1 MTDRPETDA
10 SMMRYLLGELSAD
23 EQAELD
29 ERAFVDDVWEEKRD
43 TAADELIDA
52 YLAGALRPE
61 ARQRFEVHFLAS
73 AAHRERF
80 QLVRD
85 LRSVLARK
93 SPAPAGS
100 GPVRRGVVWS
110 AAAAAVLAALTA
122 LFLLGR
128 KQATDQL
135 VAVATPPPTATAVAT
150 TEPVATLPVETREP
164 APPRTLN
171 VAVADASRSVAV
183 SLAPGVRTVRF
194 AIPVVESDAPSYSVT
209 VRQGDKAVWQSEDLV
224 PREAGA
230 PVEVGVPAN
239 LLAAGAVL
247 SIEPEATRGA
257 SPAPPPVREWTL
269 RVIRR

>member
-1 MTDRPETDA
+1 VTDRPEDDA
-10 SMMRYLLGELSAD
+10 SMIRYLLGELDQD

-29 ERAFVDDVWEEKRD
+29 QRAFVDDAWEERRD

-52 YLAGALRPE
+52 YLAGTLRPE
-61 ARQRFEVHFLAS
+61 ARQRFEIHFLAS

-93 SPAPAGS
+93 SPAPSAS
-100 GPVRRGVVWS
+100 GPVRRTVVWS
-110 AAAAAVLAALTA
+110 AAAAALLAALAA
-122 LFLLGR
+122 LFALGR
-128 KQATDQL
+128 RQATDQL
-135 VAVATPPPTATAVAT
+135 VAVATPPPIATPVA
-150 TEPVATLPVETREP
+150 PVATPVPGETREP
-164 APPRTLN
+164 AAARTLN

-183 SLAPGVRTVRF
+183 SLGPGVRTVRF
-194 AIPVVESDAPSYSVT
+194 AIPVVESGAPSYSVT

-269 RVIRR
+269 RVVRR